1 MRYDIAIIGAGPA
14 GATCALALRDAG
26 LRVALID
33 QAQFPRDKVCG
44 DAIPARCGKV
54 LQQLDPRFAAALRQF
69 PQAVEIA
76 SCHVVAPNGGAFDY
90 QFKTRGWCSPRQD
103 FDAFLLDLVRAH
115 SDTDI
120 LQGLRIQQLS
130 RQAGDWVLSGPPG
143 QVKARLLVGA
153 DGANGITARQLT
165 QQDIHR
171 DHHCA
176 AVRGYYHGIAG
187 LQPDRMEI
195 HLPQGYLPGYLW
207 IFPVGDG
214 RANVGYGMLSSEV
227 ARRKIVLRQALPDM
241 LAKVPGLA
249 ERFAQA
255 KLEGP
260 IQGFG
265 LPLGARRLPL
275 SGAGFVLC
283 GDAAALIE
291 PATGEGIGNA
301 MLSGQLAAEVLIRA
315 CAQGRT
321 DAAFLADYDARVYGR
336 LWQDLRNKHLAQRL
350 IANRPG
356 LLNFLVGAARRPGPI
371 RFLMRKVF

>member
-1 MRYDIAIIGAGPA
+1 MHYDIAIIGAGPA

-54 LQQLDPRFAAALRQF
+54 LHQLDPRFAEALRQF

-76 SCHVVAPNGGAFDY
+76 SCQVVAPNGSAFSY
-90 QFKTRGWCSPRQD
+90 QFQTRGWCSPRQD

-115 SDTDI
+115 STTDI
-120 LQGLRIQQLS
+120 LQGQRIQQLS
-130 RQAGDWVLSGPPG
+130 GQAGAWVLSGPQG
-143 QVKARLLVGA
+143 TVQARLLVGA

-165 QQDIHR
+165 RQDIHR

-176 AVRGYYHGIAG
+176 AVRGYYHGIMG

-241 LAKVPGLA
+241 LAKAPGLA

-301 MLSGQLAAEVLIRA
+301 MLSGQLAAEVLARA

-336 LWQDLRNKHLAQRL
+336 LWKDLRNKHLAQRL

-356 LLNFLVGAARRPGPI
+356 LLNFLVGAAGRPGPI
-371 RFLMRKVF
+371 RYLMRKVF